1 MSYEGQTGEEYD
13 LVIFEKTP
21 VNNCINQELSIDVI
35 GKCILKKK
43 QWRSLSVLPLYLN
56 RYGITKKKFFYHFI
70 YIFLLR

>member
-43 QWRSLSVLPLYLN
+43 Q
-56 RYGITKKKFFYHFI
+56 
-70 YIFLLR
+70 